1 VLRMDRVVGAHREEV
16 VITGYELL
24 KYVHVLM
31 AIVAVGFNASYALWL
46 RRAARSP
53 EHRAFALRGVKFLDD
68 RFANPAYGVLLL
80 TGLIM
85 VLTTPGLH
93 LTTFW
98 VLVALVLFVVTVIL
112 AAGVYTP
119 TLKKQIETLEAEGPS
134 SERYLELSRRSTVS
148 GVALGVVVVVIVFL
162 MVTKPTL

>member
-1 VLRMDRVVGAHREEV
+1 MVA
-16 VITGYELL
+16 ITTYTVFKFL
-24 KYVHVLM
+24 HVLF
-31 AIVAVGFNASYALWL
+31 AIVAVGFNASYAIWL
-46 RRAARSP
+46 RRAARAP
-53 EHRAFALRGVKFLDD
+53 DHHAYVMRGVKVLDD

-98 VLVALVLFVVTVIL
+98 VLLALILYTITVII

-119 TLKKQIETLEAEGPS
+119 TLRRQIDALEAEGPQS
-134 SERYLELSRRSTVS
+134 DRYRMLARRSTVS
-148 GVALGVVVVVIVFL
+148 GIAMGVIVVVIVFL

>member
-1 VLRMDRVVGAHREEV
+1 VVDGGRED
-16 VITGYELL
+16 VITGYEIL
-24 KYVHVLM
+24 KYVHILM
-31 AIVAVGFNASYALWL
+31 AIVAVGFNASYAIWL
-46 RRAARSP
+46 RRAARAP
-53 EHRAFALRGVKFLDD
+53 DHHAYVMRGVKILDD

-98 VLVALVLFVVTVIL
+98 VLLALILYTTTVII

-119 TLKKQIETLEAEGPS
+119 TLRRQIDALEAEGPQTA
-134 SERYLELSRRSTVS
+134 RYRMLARRSTVS
-148 GVALGVVVVVIVFL
+148 GIAMGVIVTFIVFL

>member
-1 VLRMDRVVGAHREEV
+1 M
-16 VITGYELL
+16 ITGYELL
-24 KYVHVLM
+24 KFVHVLM
-31 AIVAVGFNASYALWL
+31 AIVAVGFNASYAIWL
-46 RRAARSP
+46 RRAARAP
-53 EHRAFALRGVKFLDD
+53 EHHSFALRGVKALDD
-68 RFANPAYGVLLL
+68 RFANPAYAVLLV

-98 VLVALVLFVVTVIL
+98 VLVALSLYVVTVVL

-119 TLKKQIETLEAEGPS
+119 TLRKQIEALETEGPGS
-134 SERYLELSRRSTVS
+134 ARYRALARRSTVS
-148 GVALGVVVVVIVFL
+148 GVVLGVIVVVIVFL

>member
-1 VLRMDRVVGAHREEV
+1 VVDGDQEEG

-31 AIVAVGFNASYALWL
+31 AIVAVGFNASYAIWL
-46 RRAARSP
+46 RRASRAP
-53 EHRAFALRGVKFLDD
+53 DHRDFALRGVKFLDD

-98 VLVALVLFVVTVIL
+98 VFVALILYATTVAL

-119 TLKKQIETLEAEGPS
+119 TLRKQIEALGAEGPRS
-134 SERYLELSRRSTVS
+134 DRYLALAKRSTVS
-148 GVALGVVVVVIVFL
+148 GIVLGVIVVVIVFL
-162 MVTKPTL
+162 MVAKPTL

>member
-1 VLRMDRVVGAHREEV
+1 M
-16 VITGYELL
+16 ITGYELL

-31 AIVAVGFNASYALWL
+31 AIVAVGFNASYAIWL
-46 RRAARSP
+46 RRASRAP
-53 EHRAFALRGVKFLDD
+53 DHRDFALRGVKFLDD

-98 VLVALVLFVVTVIL
+98 VLVALILYATTVAL

-119 TLKKQIETLEAEGPS
+119 TLRKQIEALEAEGPR
-134 SERYLELSRRSTVS
+134 SERYLALAKRSTVW
-148 GVALGVVVVVIVFL
+148 GIVLGVIVAVIVFL

>member
-1 VLRMDRVVGAHREEV
+1 M
-16 VITGYELL
+16 ITGYEVL

-31 AIVAVGFNASYALWL
+31 AIVAVGFNASYAIWL
-46 RRAARSP
+46 RRAARAP
-53 EHRAFALRGVKFLDD
+53 EHRAFALRGVKVLDD

-98 VLVALVLFVVTVIL
+98 VLVALILYVTTVIL
-112 AAGVYTP
+112 AAGLYTP
-119 TLKKQIETLEAEGPS
+119 TLRKQIEALEAEGGDS
-134 SERYLELSRRSTVS
+134 DRYVALARRSTVS
-148 GVALGVVVVVIVFL
+148 GLLLGVIVVVIVFL

>member
-1 VLRMDRVVGAHREEV
+1 M
-16 VITGYELL
+16 ITGYELL
-24 KYVHVLM
+24 KYLHVLM
-31 AIVAVGFNASYALWL
+31 AIVAVGFNASYAIWL
-46 RRAARSP
+46 RRAARTP
-53 EHRAFALRGVKFLDD
+53 EHRDFALRGVKVLDD

-98 VLVALVLFVVTVIL
+98 VLVALILYATTVIL

-119 TLKKQIETLEAEGPS
+119 TLRRQIEALEAEGPGS
-134 SERYLELSRRSTVS
+134 ARYQALARRQSVS
-148 GVALGVVVVVIVFL
+148 GIVLGVIVVVIVFL

>member
-1 VLRMDRVVGAHREEV
+1 

-24 KYVHVLM
+24 KYLHVLM
-31 AIVAVGFNASYALWL
+31 AIVAVGFNASYAIWL
-46 RRAARSP
+46 RRAAGDP

-68 RFANPAYGVLLL
+68 RFANPAYAVLLV

-93 LTTFW
+93 LTTLW
-98 VLVALVLFVVTVIL
+98 VLVALILYTTTVIL

-119 TLKKQIETLEAEGPS
+119 TLRKQIETLEAEGAD
-134 SERYLELSRRSTVS
+134 SERYLTLAKRSTVS
-148 GVALGVVVVVIVFL
+148 GIVLGVIVTVIVFL

>member
-1 VLRMDRVVGAHREEV
+1 

-24 KYVHVLM
+24 KYLHVLM
-31 AIVAVGFNASYALWL
+31 AIVAVGFNASYAIWL
-46 RRAARSP
+46 RRAARTP
-53 EHRAFALRGVKFLDD
+53 EHRDFALRGVKVLDD

-98 VLVALVLFVVTVIL
+98 VLVALILYATTVIL

-119 TLKKQIETLEAEGPS
+119 TLRRQIEALEAEGPES
-134 SERYLELSRRSTVS
+134 ARYQALAKRQTAS
-148 GVALGVVVVVIVFL
+148 GIVLGVIVVVIVFL